1 MINEEPGPVVIEGH
15 SDNIPLSGRGKFKT
29 NEALSEAR
37 AETVRALLTPHL
49 SDPARMTVEG
59 VGPAKPL
66 DTANTKEARAKN
78 RRVEIL
84 LQKEQRL

>member
-1 MINEEPGPVVIEGH
+1 MI
-15 SDNIPLSGRGKFKT
+15 ST

-37 AETVRALLTPHL
+37 AETVRALLEPHL
-49 SDPARMTVEG
+49 TNPGRMSVEG

-66 DTANTKEARAKN
+66 NTANTREARAEN